1 MSASGSTDREA
12 LIRKALYKAWG
23 SRHELCLYPDTP
35 ACGKKASA
43 AHSIQN
49 SGPLLELSYKG
60 HVYMIETRPVI
71 GEEPELPD
79 FEERGRNQATTFKG
93 LCNRHDSELFRPI
106 DNNPLDLDDPEHV
119 FLLTYRSA
127 LKAAHASEHSGNATA
142 SVYADLERDGVLP
155 PGSRLDAAAA
165 AKPGE
170 DADALMKEKRK
181 LDGLHLAGAHG
192 EVAHAVVTLPGRSPS
207 LAVSG
212 FFSAESTNVGERWCA
227 LNVFPSNG
235 DHLMVFSYRRFNE
248 LAVRTT
254 FLNALGSARGRDRER
269 MASSLIL
276 EYSSNFVVRPSLVEA
291 YTPAQRIAIRN
302 YFWGTTALQQ
312 ASYLEG
318 VRPGWGAALADEV
331 VEITGGIDKNDPR
344 LNLFETVA

>member
-1 MSASGSTDREA
+1 MSASGSPDRDS

-23 SRHELCLYPDTP
+23 SRHELCLYPDAP
-35 ACGKKASA
+35 ACTNKASA

-49 SGPLLELSYKG
+49 NGTLSELSHAG
-60 HVYMIETRPVI
+60 HVYMIETRPMI
-71 GEEPELPD
+71 GEKPELPD
-79 FEERGRNQATTFKG
+79 FEKRGRNQATTFKG
-93 LCNRHDSELFRPI
+93 LCNPHDSELFRPI
-106 DNNPLDLDDPEHV
+106 DNNPLNLNDPEHV

-127 LKAAHASEHSGNATA
+127 LKEAHASEHSSRVVA
-142 SVYADLERDGVLP
+142 SVYADLVRDGVLS
-155 PGSRLDAAAA
+155 PGSHLDAAAE

-181 LDGLHLAGAHG
+181 LDELHLVGGHN
-192 EVAHAVVTLPGRSPS
+192 EVTHEVVALPGRSPS

-212 FFSAESTNVGERWCA
+212 YFSAGSTNGRERWCA

-248 LAVRTT
+248 LAVRTA
-254 FLNALGSARGRDRER
+254 FLNALGSAKGRDRER
-269 MASSLIL
+269 VASSLIL

-291 YTPAQRIAIRN
+291 YTPAQRSAIRN
-302 YFWGTTALQQ
+302 YFWGSTTLQQ

-318 VRPGWGAALADEV
+318 VRPGWGAALAEEV